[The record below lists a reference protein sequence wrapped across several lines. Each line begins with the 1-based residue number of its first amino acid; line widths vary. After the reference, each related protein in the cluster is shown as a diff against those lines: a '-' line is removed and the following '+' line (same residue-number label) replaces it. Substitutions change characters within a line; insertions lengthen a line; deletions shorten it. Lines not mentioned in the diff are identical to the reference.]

1 MMASMLTAC
10 SEKESTNTTISGR
23 LVGSNVDTVYLE
35 RVSDTFGTPTTIAS
49 KALKDN
55 GSFSFDL
62 DIKEGSSPRF
72 YRLTFGDK
80 SRPVTLVV
88 SPGDDIKIESAG
100 NVFLNYQVEG
110 SEESALIAEF
120 CHDYFR
126 AADELAN
133 IAENKLYKSGNNQ
146 YLQREAYNNALE
158 AMKFQVRFVGS
169 HQNKLAAFFAMRH
182 RTAEQYI
189 PQLDGQGINIA
200 HYTSVL
206 EGIKKSYPNS
216 PYIAIIEGY
225 IAESEAY
232 NKLAQNIEVISY
244 PDIELLDTASKKHKL
259 SDLNGKVTLL
269 YFWTALNPMCNNLN
283 ADLKELYN
291 TYHDEGFEIY
301 HVSIDEDS
309 LLWMT
314 ASTEQKLPWASLYGG
329 SNSRAADLYN
339 VVLVP
344 TTYIIDREGNISEV
358 EPKIEDI
365 RAKVKRAI

>member
-1 MMASMLTAC
+1 MVNEPSIA
-10 SEKESTNTTISGR
+10 
-23 LVGSNVDTVYLE
+23 DTV
-35 RVSDTFGTPTTIAS
+35 
-49 KALKDN
+49 K
-55 GSFSFDL
+55 
-62 DIKEGSSPRF
+62 
-72 YRLTFGDK
+72 
-80 SRPVTLVV
+80 
-88 SPGDDIKIESAG
+88 
-100 NVFLNYQVEG
+100 
-110 SEESALIAEF
+110 
-120 CHDYFR
+120 
-126 AADELAN
+126 
-133 IAENKLYKSGNNQ
+133 
-146 YLQREAYNNALE
+146 
-158 AMKFQVRFVGS
+158 
-169 HQNKLAAFFAMRH
+169 
-182 RTAEQYI
+182 
-189 PQLDGQGINIA
+189 
-200 HYTSVL
+200 VL

-291 TYHDEGFEIY
+291 TYHDKGFEIY

-344 TTYIIDREGNISEV
+344 TTYIIDREGNVSV
-358 EPKIEDI
+358 APLAMDI
-365 RAKVKRAI
+365 LEREIKRCL